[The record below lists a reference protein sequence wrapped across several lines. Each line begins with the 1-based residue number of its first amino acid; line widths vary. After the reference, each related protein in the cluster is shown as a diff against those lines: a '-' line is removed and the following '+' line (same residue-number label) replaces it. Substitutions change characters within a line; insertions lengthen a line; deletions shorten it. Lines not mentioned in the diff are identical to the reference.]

1 MKNILDQRYEINTY
15 LDVKIEKNNKEKK
28 IKVEEKAEDKL
39 KEKKSS

>member
-1 MKNILDQRYEINTY
+1 MKNILDQRYKINTY
-15 LDVKIEKNNKEKK
+15 LDIKIEKNNKEKK